1 MAKGR
6 VYDDLYARLETKEGE
21 KELYRLARQRDR
33 AGKDV
38 QHVRVIKDENGN
50 VMVNS
55 KAMLKRWKVYFEK
68 LMNEE
73 NNREPR
79 TEEAEVVNEEVNCV
93 SREEVKNALRRMK
106 KGKAVGPDELPVEVW
121 KCMGKMGIE
130 FLTRLFNRLLMGER
144 MPEEWRRSV
153 LIPIYK
159 NKGDAQCC
167 GNYRGIKLM
176 SHTMKVWERI
186 IETRLRDRVEISKQ
200 QYGFMPGKG
209 TTDAMFALR
218 MLMEKYREGQKELHC
233 VFVDLKKAYDRVPR
247 EELWYCIRKSGIVE
261 KYVRL
266 VQDMYEGSETVVRC
280 AVGTTESF
288 NVKVG
293 LHQGSA
299 LSPFLFAVIMDRL
312 TDEVRREP
320 PWTMLFAD
328 DIVICEET
336 REEVERRLESWKYAL
351 ERRGMKVSRSKTE
364 YLCING
370 GNDDE
375 TVKME
380 DTKVP
385 RVKEFKYLGSMVQ
398 ESGDCEREVKKRVQ
412 AGWNGW
418 RRVSGVIC
426 DKRLPARV
434 KGKVYSSVVRPAMV
448 YGLETVAVTKK
459 QVEEMEVAEMKML
472 RFAMGVTRKDKI
484 RNEHIRSTVKVERL
498 GMKMRESRLRWY
510 GHVMRRDQE
519 YVGRKMMEMELPGKR
534 RRGRPKRRFLD
545 VVKEDMKEVG
555 VKEMDIE
562 DRKMWRMMIRCGH
575 P

>member
-1 MAKGR
+1 
-6 VYDDLYARLETKEGE
+6 
-21 KELYRLARQRDR
+21 
-33 AGKDV
+33 
-38 QHVRVIKDENGN
+38 
-50 VMVNS
+50 
-55 KAMLKRWKVYFEK
+55 
-68 LMNEE
+68 
-73 NNREPR
+73 
-79 TEEAEVVNEEVNCV
+79 
-93 SREEVKNALRRMK
+93 
-106 KGKAVGPDELPVEVW
+106 
-121 KCMGKMGIE
+121 
-130 FLTRLFNRLLMGER
+130 
-144 MPEEWRRSV
+144 
-153 LIPIYK
+153 
-159 NKGDAQCC
+159 
-167 GNYRGIKLM
+167 
-176 SHTMKVWERI
+176 
-186 IETRLRDRVEISKQ
+186 
-200 QYGFMPGKG
+200 
-209 TTDAMFALR
+209 
-218 MLMEKYREGQKELHC
+218 
-233 VFVDLKKAYDRVPR
+233 
-247 EELWYCIRKSGIVE
+247 
-261 KYVRL
+261 
-266 VQDMYEGSETVVRC
+266 MYEGSETVVRC

-288 NVKVG
+288 KVKVG

-312 TDEVRREP
+312 TDEVRRKP

-336 REEVERRLESWKYAL
+336 KEEVERRLESWKYAL
-351 ERRGMKVSRSKTE
+351 ERRGMKVNRSKTE

-398 ESGDCEREVKKRVQ
+398 ESGGCEREVKKRVQ

-498 GMKMRESRLRWY
+498 GMKMREGRLRWY